1 MNYSNQRPGL
11 KARAAHIS
19 LAAASAA
26 ALLTSG
32 VAIVTAMPA
41 QAAITRDV
49 VEALKLRLP
58 RTPIDALDC
67 TTFAPWCE
75 VVSGETLFYIDEAAR
90 YLFVGRLYDMEE
102 RRDVTAARLLELNP
116 DLLAAGAA
124 RAAGEDTA
132 GRHDVAEPRDRRA
145 ATHVDLKVLPAVG
158 AILWGNPKGPK
169 LVVFSDFQCGYC
181 KRLTGELEKAGVLV
195 EERPISIFGASSRR
209 MSEAVLCAADPV
221 GALHAAY
228 TGKHLEPRA
237 ACKKAAALD
246 ANEAFAQAN
255 GFAGTPVIVRA
266 RDGAVLHG
274 YRDAKTLRAFAN
286 AKTGLK
292 Q

>member
-32 VAIVTAMPA
+32 VAVVTAMPA
-41 QAAITRDV
+41 QAAITQNV

-67 TTFAPWCE
+67 KTFAPWCE

-102 RRDVTAARLLELNP
+102 RRDATAARLLELNP

-124 RAAGEDTA
+124 RAAGEDTG
-132 GRHDVAEPRDRRA
+132 GRHDIAETRDRQA
-145 ATHVDLKVLPAVG
+145 ATHVDLKALPKEG

-169 LVVFSDFQCGYC
+169 LVVFSDFQCGFC

-209 MSEAVLCAADPV
+209 MSEAVICAADPV
-221 GALHAAY
+221 AALYAAY

-274 YRDAKTLRAFAN
+274 YRDAKTLHAFAN
-286 AKTGLK
+286 AKTGSK

>member
-124 RAAGEDTA
+124 RHAGEDTG
-132 GRHDVAEPRDRRA
+132 GRHDVAETRDRQV
-145 ATHVDLKVLPAVG
+145 ATHVDLKALPKEG

-209 MSEAVLCAADPV
+209 MSEAVLCAKDPAK
-221 GALHAAY
+221 ALHAAY
-228 TGKHLEPRA
+228 AGQAPATGKT
-237 ACKKAAALD
+237 CKDAKALD
-246 ANEAFAQAN
+246 ANEAFAKAN

-274 YRDAKTLRAFAN
+274 YRDAAAIRRFVAEGKGVA
-286 AKTGLK
+286 

>member
-90 YLFVGRLYDMEE
+90 YLFVGRL
-102 RRDVTAARLLELNP
+102 
-116 DLLAAGAA
+116 
-124 RAAGEDTA
+124 
-132 GRHDVAEPRDRRA
+132 
-145 ATHVDLKVLPAVG
+145 PA
-158 AILWGNPKGPK
+158 
-169 LVVFSDFQCGYC
+169 
-181 KRLTGELEKAGVLV
+181 
-195 EERPISIFGASSRR
+195 
-209 MSEAVLCAADPV
+209 
-221 GALHAAY
+221 
-228 TGKHLEPRA
+228 
-237 ACKKAAALD
+237 
-246 ANEAFAQAN
+246 
-255 GFAGTPVIVRA
+255 
-266 RDGAVLHG
+266 
-274 YRDAKTLRAFAN
+274 
-286 AKTGLK
+286 
-292 Q
+292 

>member
-116 DLLAAGAA
+116 DLLAAGEGGTPTGGT
-124 RAAGEDTA
+124 AAGNGAAPPSYPSSLRLACTTA
-132 GRHDVAEPRDRRA
+132 TPTVPNRPGDMSSAAFSACVTRVGKDRF
-145 ATHVDLKVLPAVG
+145 VL
-158 AILWGNPKGPK
+158 
-169 LVVFSDFQCGYC
+169 
-181 KRLTGELEKAGVLV
+181 
-195 EERPISIFGASSRR
+195 
-209 MSEAVLCAADPV
+209 
-221 GALHAAY
+221 
-228 TGKHLEPRA
+228 
-237 ACKKAAALD
+237 
-246 ANEAFAQAN
+246 
-255 GFAGTPVIVRA
+255 
-266 RDGAVLHG
+266 
-274 YRDAKTLRAFAN
+274 
-286 AKTGLK
+286 
-292 Q
+292 

>member
-124 RAAGEDTA
+124 RHAGEDTG
-132 GRHDVAEPRDRRA
+132 GRHDVAETRDRQV
-145 ATHVDLKVLPAVG
+145 ATHVDLKALPKEG

-181 KRLTGELEKAGVLV
+181 KRLGNLADHYRTADPIARRFFAQDLQIAFLIAAGGLALLRLPAFLRRLDRRLS
-195 EERPISIFGASSRR
+195 EGSSR
-209 MSEAVLCAADPV
+209 
-221 GALHAAY
+221 
-228 TGKHLEPRA
+228 
-237 ACKKAAALD
+237 
-246 ANEAFAQAN
+246 
-255 GFAGTPVIVRA
+255 
-266 RDGAVLHG
+266 HG
-274 YRDAKTLRAFAN
+274 
-286 AKTGLK
+286 
-292 Q
+292 